1 MNQLLADFMQH
12 PTHAVLVTGSAE
24 TAATEALDAAQSLLG
39 GYREG
44 LKTVSPTKGTGD
56 KLSIGVEQVHE
67 LLGFFRLKMPGTAAV
82 RRAAV
87 ITEADKMTRE
97 AQNAL
102 LKTLEEPP
110 ADAVLLLASGR
121 PESLLPTIRSRV
133 QVINLPKAFKRP
145 ETEAVQQV
153 KQVLGGTTYDRLL
166 LVESLAKQ
174 KESLHEFVDTL
185 ATVAMASLEA
195 AAQKGAASVTRWQTV
210 LQAAHTAQEALDRSG
225 NTKLVITE
233 LMLAL

>member
-1 MNQLLADFMQH
+1 MNQLLADFMKQ
-12 PTHAVLVTGSAE
+12 PAHAVLVTGAAE
-24 TAATEALDAAQSLLG
+24 TASTEAVDAAQGLLG

-44 LKTVSPTKGTGD
+44 LKTVVPVKGTSD
-56 KLSIGVEQVHE
+56 RLSIGVGQIHD
-67 LLGFFRLKMPGTAAV
+67 LLGFFRLKTPGRAAI

-110 ADAVLLLASGR
+110 ADSVLLLASEH
-121 PESLLPTIRSRV
+121 PERLLPTIRSRV
-133 QVINLPKAFKRP
+133 QTINLPKEFKRP

-153 KQVLGGTTYDRLL
+153 KQVLGGTVYDRLL
-166 LVESLAKQ
+166 LVDSMAKQ
-174 KESLHEFVDTL
+174 KESLREFVDTL

-195 AAQKGAASVTRWQTV
+195 AAHRGTPVKRWQEV
-210 LQAAHTAQEALDRSG
+210 LQAAHTAQEALEQSG
-225 NTKLVITE
+225 NAKLVLTE